1 MLLRGRVHEF
11 FIFPLGAG
19 GLRGELGSVLSSGGF
34 WFSVA
39 LHMGD
44 EENSCANSTQ
54 ETLIARKE
62 GNKERK
68 KAEDQ

>member
-1 MLLRGRVHEF
+1 MNF

-44 EENSCANSTQ
+44 
-54 ETLIARKE
+54 
-62 GNKERK
+62 
-68 KAEDQ
+68 